1 MMKIRPILATALVVT
16 GVAALSLSAA
26 NAGGDY
32 KKSAQ
37 AAAATTAP
45 LNLLETAK
53 AGGFTTLAAAVKAA
67 GLEEA
72 LSGKE
77 PLTVFAPTDE
87 AFKKLPEGALE
98 GLLNDKEALKNVLLY
113 HVLPGTVKSGDVVKL
128 KSAKALN
135 GQELKVDATKGV
147 KINDATVTKADV
159 EASNGV
165 IHVID
170 TVLLPPAKK

>member
-1 MMKIRPILATALVVT
+1 MKIHPMIAVLTVAA
-16 GVAALSLSAA
+16 VAALSLSAA
-26 NAGGDY
+26 NAGDY
-32 KKSAQ
+32 KKKPD
-37 AAAATTAP
+37 AAAATAGSMNILQTAQ
-45 LNLLETAK
+45 A
-53 AGGFTTLAAAVKAA
+53 AGFTTLSAAVKAA

-72 LSGKE
+72 LSGKD

-113 HVLPGTVKSGDVVKL
+113 HVVAGTVKSGDVVKL

-135 GQELKVDATKGV
+135 GQELKIDATKGV

-159 EASNGV
+159 VASNGV

-170 TVLLPPAKK
+170 TVLLPPPAKK